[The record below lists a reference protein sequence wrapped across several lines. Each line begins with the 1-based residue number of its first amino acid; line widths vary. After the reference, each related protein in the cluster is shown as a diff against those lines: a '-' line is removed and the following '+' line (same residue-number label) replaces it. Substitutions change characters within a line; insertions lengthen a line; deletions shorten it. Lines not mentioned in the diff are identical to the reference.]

1 MLVDAAAHASGASR
15 KLISPS
21 YLCFGGKAGKIR
33 NTGRVDK
40 TNANG
45 KKQTKID
52 NSTVVQ
58 AKYISQEKGILHLI
72 SLPLSNCL
80 LSSVDHVAI
89 LFGCCFLVGLANSL
103 RTAAC

>member
-1 MLVDAAAHASGASR
+1 MLVDAVAHASGASKKVHITFVPVLR
-15 KLISPS
+15 WQS
-21 YLCFGGKAGKIR
+21 GKIR

-40 TNANG
+40 TNANR

-58 AKYISQEKGILHLI
+58 AKYLSQEKGILHLI

-80 LSSVDHVAI
+80 LCWVDDAV
-89 LFGCCFLVGLANSL
+89 VRSW
-103 RTAAC
+103 

>member
-1 MLVDAAAHASGASR
+1 MLVDAAAHASGASKR
-15 KLISPS
+15 FISPS

-58 AKYISQEKGILHLI
+58 AKN
-72 SLPLSNCL
+72 LSGERNFASHK
-80 LSSVDHVAI
+80 SSPVE
-89 LFGCCFLVGLANSL
+89 LFAFVG
-103 RTAAC
+103 

>member
-1 MLVDAAAHASGASR
+1 MLVDAAAHASGASK
-15 KLISPS
+15 KLISSS
-21 YLCFGGKAGKIR
+21 YLCFGGEAGNIR
-33 NTGRVDK
+33 NTGRVNK

-45 KKQTKID
+45 KKQSIE

-58 AKYISQEKGILHLI
+58 AKYLSQEKGILHLI

-89 LFGCCFLVGLANSL
+89 LFGCCFSVGLTNSL